1 MSSLPVYIT
10 DGQGEQQH
18 TITANGIIEG
28 KQILTTTAGG
38 KTHFSPIGPLHLTA
52 EEMNEILMKRAL
64 SAAQQGHTITTTTA
78 DGQTEI
84 HYQQQGEV
92 VNPVHL
98 QVQKVI
104 QGLEEQD
111 DSQGTSSTHCKLEPV
126 LEISPKTEIQEIVSR
141 LKKNHKQDFLML
153 SFTYSTYRLN
163 KTKNKW
169 NRKNKMDS
177 K

>member
-1 MSSLPVYIT
+1 M
-10 DGQGEQQH
+10 
-18 TITANGIIEG
+18 IEG
-28 KQILTTTAGG
+28 KQQAILTTSGG

-84 HYQQQGEV
+84 QYQSQGEV
-92 VNPVHL
+92 VPVHL

-126 LEISPKTEIQEIVSR
+126 MEISPKTEIQEIVSF
-141 LKKNHKQDFLML
+141 LEVVTQHLML
-153 SFTYSTYRLN
+153 TLLLL
-163 KTKNKW
+163 
-169 NRKNKMDS
+169 
-177 K
+177 

>member
-1 MSSLPVYIT
+1 MSPFKVQGHILNKLLKDFSSFPVYIT
-10 DGQGEQQH
+10 DGQGEQTH
-18 TITANGIIEG
+18 TITANGMIEG
-28 KQILTTTAGG
+28 KQQAILTTSGG

-84 HYQQQGEV
+84 QYQPQGEV
-92 VNPVHL
+92 VPVHL

-126 LEISPKTEIQEIVSR
+126 MEISPKTEIQEIVSLFR
-141 LKKNHKQDFLML
+141 RGG
-153 SFTYSTYRLN
+153 S
-163 KTKNKW
+163 
-169 NRKNKMDS
+169 
-177 K
+177 